1 MGSSVEPWFVLRT
14 RCHHENAVQNELER
28 KQIVS
33 FLPMRTIVRRRSE
46 RRSLLRV
53 PLFPGYVF
61 VQPRAD
67 EFHEIRCIR
76 GSCGFVLAGA
86 RPAPMS
92 EQELEAVRIIVG
104 SGAAL
109 VVNPQLIP
117 GQRVAVVAGPFM
129 GVQGVLT
136 RVKCQQRLVIN
147 AHLLN
152 TSVSVEVDVD
162 KIIVL

>member
-1 MGSSVEPWFVLRT
+1 M
-14 RCHHENAVQNELER
+14 QNELER